1 MSVNRWQR
9 TNARASRREGLVAV
23 VPVRGLR
30 GSKTRLRD
38 FFDEQERAALT
49 AAMLRHVLSAVRDAA
64 VADRIAVVTPDPAV
78 ASTLPVPPE
87 GVVEVVRQ
95 PEGQSG
101 LNSALLIGRGWAAG
115 LGADA
120 MLVLSADLPLL
131 RPEHVRALV
140 AHEAPVVIATDHH
153 GTGTNGLL
161 LREPL
166 AEAFTFCFGE
176 QSALRHVAEAD
187 RLGLHVVRVET
198 PGTSFDLDTPDDWA
212 SLPNDV
218 QHALVP
224 ARRRVMEATSCP

>member
-1 MSVNRWQR
+1 M
-9 TNARASRREGLVAV
+9 
-23 VPVRGLR
+23 PVRGLR

-38 FFDEQERAALT
+38 FFDEQERVAIT
-49 AAMLRHVLSAVRDAA
+49 AAMLRHVLSAVRNAA

-78 ASTLPVPPE
+78 ASTLPSPPE
-87 GVVEVVRQ
+87 GIEVVRQ

-115 LGADA
+115 HGADA
-120 MLVLSADLPLL
+120 MFVLSADLPLL

-140 AHEAPVVIATDHH
+140 AQESPVVIATDRH

-161 LREPL
+161 LRAPL

-176 QSALRHVAEAD
+176 QSALRHIAEAD
-187 RLGLHVVRVET
+187 RLGLHVARVET
-198 PGTSFDLDTPDDWA
+198 PGTAFDLDTPDDWA
-212 SLPNDV
+212 SLPHDV

-224 ARRRVMEATSCP
+224 ARRRVMETTSCP